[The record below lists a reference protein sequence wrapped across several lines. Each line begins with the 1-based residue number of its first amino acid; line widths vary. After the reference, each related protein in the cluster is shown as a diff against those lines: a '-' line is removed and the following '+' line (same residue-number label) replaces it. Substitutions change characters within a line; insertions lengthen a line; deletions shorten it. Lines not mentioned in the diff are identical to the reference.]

1 MEQFY
6 CCFLVGDQQSTDSS
20 PGDDDG
26 DDPDDNE
33 GALIMEQFYCC
44 FVVGD
49 QQNTNYFQKY
59 TFDTDIGKPLLN
71 MFISF

>member
-33 GALIMEQFYCC
+33 GALIMEQFYCP
-44 FVVGD
+44 
-49 QQNTNYFQKY
+49 Q
-59 TFDTDIGKPLLN
+59 
-71 MFISF
+71 SFSGGGLYSK